1 MENLKLEHK
10 PYGLYEKFFKRPL
23 DILCG
28 LSAIVLFWWLYVI
41 VAILVRMNLG
51 SPVLFTQERPG
62 KDGKVFKLYKFR
74 SMSNAKDSEGNLL
87 PDYVRLTRFG
97 KILRA
102 TSLDELPE
110 VFNIIKGDMSVVGP
124 RPLVVKYLPYYT
136 EEEMHRH
143 DVRPGLSGWAQVNG
157 RNGLQWEE
165 RFAYDVDYVNRITFF
180 RDVKII
186 FLTVRKVFQHENV
199 AVRGMGKTIDFD
211 QYRLQQWE
219 QKKNG
224 EKHDK

>member
-1 MENLKLEHK
+1 
-10 PYGLYEKFFKRPL
+10 
-23 DILCG
+23 
-28 LSAIVLFWWLYVI
+28 
-41 VAILVRMNLG
+41 
-51 SPVLFTQERPG
+51 
-62 KDGKVFKLYKFR
+62 
-74 SMSNAKDSEGNLL
+74 
-87 PDYVRLTRFG
+87 
-97 KILRA
+97 
-102 TSLDELPE
+102 
-110 VFNIIKGDMSVVGP
+110 MSVVGP

>member
-1 MENLKLEHK
+1 MEHK
-10 PYGLYEKFFKRPL
+10 PYGLYEKFFKRPI

-28 LSAIVLFWWLYVI
+28 LSAIILFWWLYVI
-41 VAILVRMNLG
+41 VAILVRINLG

-62 KDGKVFKLYKFR
+62 KNRKVFKLYKFR
-74 SMSNAKDSEGNLL
+74 SMSNAKDDEGNLL

-124 RPLVVKYLPYYT
+124 RPLVIKYLPYYT
-136 EEEMHRH
+136 EEETRRH
-143 DVRPGLSGWAQVNG
+143 DIRPGLSGLAQING

-219 QKKNG
+219 QKKIG
-224 EKHDK
+224 EKYDK